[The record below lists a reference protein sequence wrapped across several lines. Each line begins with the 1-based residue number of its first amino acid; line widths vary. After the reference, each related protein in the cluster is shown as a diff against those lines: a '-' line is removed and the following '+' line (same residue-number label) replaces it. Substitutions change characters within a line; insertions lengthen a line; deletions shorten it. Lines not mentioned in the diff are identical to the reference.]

1 MSRVIARYDQVLTVA
16 NLPDQL
22 AHKGLVVF
30 HEQDLRELGASPGYS
45 ARVKPS
51 SVAGIR
57 ASGRPSS
64 RRTMFVPRTSA
75 TIL

>member
-30 HEQDLRELGASPGYS
+30 HEQDLEELGASPGDEILLKGAVSYTHLTL
-45 ARVKPS
+45 P
-51 SVAGIR
+51 
-57 ASGRPSS
+57 
-64 RRTMFVPRTSA
+64 
-75 TIL
+75 TILLV

>member
-30 HEQDLRELGASPGYS
+30 HEQDLQELGASPGDEILLKGG
-45 ARVKPS
+45 RQTTRFTRRR
-51 SVAGIR
+51 SVNE
-57 ASGRPSS
+57 
-64 RRTMFVPRTSA
+64 
-75 TIL
+75 LNQK